1 MLLTFFSVRQERFPR
16 SGRRASSFFLL
27 LLFFLFF
34 LGAVVLVEAVVM
46 LVVLPLVVTL
56 ALAVVVANG
65 SPAEAVAVFPAQG
78 YQIKVAV
85 VVGT

>member
-1 MLLTFFSVRQERFPR
+1 MVHQLMQHTPR
-16 SGRRASSFFLL
+16 SVGSTGTGKSELR
-27 LLFFLFF
+27 
-34 LGAVVLVEAVVM
+34 
-46 LVVLPLVVTL
+46 

-65 SPAEAVAVFPAQG
+65 SPAEADAVFPAQG